1 MRFQGL
7 LLLILIVLMPL
18 YVAASSNYSI
28 QWNSLDSVP
37 LTKVEGAKLIA
48 SLEATKLLYQQRQ
61 SLFNLVDELRL
72 QLSTKESII
81 TALRA
86 DNGYLMDI
94 NNKQEQQIQ
103 LHANNYKLANEAR
116 QAAEKKS
123 RRARNWQTVLFIL
136 GAAVGAGV
144 TILILK

>member
-1 MRFQGL
+1 L
-7 LLLILIVLMPL
+7 
-18 YVAASSNYSI
+18 
-28 QWNSLDSVP
+28 
-37 LTKVEGAKLIA
+37 
-48 SLEATKLLYQQRQ
+48 

>member
-1 MRFQGL
+1 
-7 LLLILIVLMPL
+7 MPL

-72 QLSTKESII
+72 QLS
-81 TALRA
+81 
-86 DNGYLMDI
+86 
-94 NNKQEQQIQ
+94 
-103 LHANNYKLANEAR
+103 ANEAR